1 MKDLKTLASRFLLG
15 NKLVALLCIASIVLG
30 ILSITIMMNFVIDT
44 DQSYTDT
51 ARAQY
56 GDGDITVS
64 TTDSNGISDD
74 VMSAVKKDERVK
86 AVSTARWGF
95 ITIEGCSIY
104 CAGIETDDLMR
115 SRYRYTSSLMEN
127 SVVINSLVSK
137 KLSKSVGDTLHIN
150 GIDLEIIEILE
161 DPGSAAANV
170 FLALMPE
177 ETMYR
182 AAGTVS
188 TPNAL
193 LIQVKK
199 ADDINALEKDIRSL
213 DQSLD
218 ISKYQKKSI
227 DKEKQSLMLMIFI
240 MAFMVLL
247 VSALFMSS
255 AFFGLMRKTKYDI
268 AVLKM
273 LGSEQATVK
282 RILNREMNL
291 ILGIG
296 AVLGYAGSFVVYQ
309 YAFGFIARQLSITA
323 VDFQHF
329 HILVSLFCS
338 LVVCGIFKLFLA
350 LLLRKVKKQSPN
362 LIMLTSEISMELGG
376 GKTKKSGRKKEK
388 LPGNDLSLAIRLIL
402 PKLRENLLIILTI
415 TALIVVMTF
424 GTAFIN
430 TIYENGN
437 RYYAGRYLAD
447 TIMTDNASE
456 EWLSYDDA
464 MKVVKELKADGI
476 TNSVLFQS
484 QPAMVVD
491 RDGMMIESDYQL
503 CDLEGMYQQGLIDR
517 QVRSTQAVLKKSFAM
532 ERGIEIGDRIT
543 ITDKFNA
550 DMTGAFTVGGIFD
563 NDQWDDIL
571 IDVTQKKFLSKADTS
586 LNMIY
591 ITGNLDTMRNALDD
605 IQNRYPAVTW
615 SNYQEFMEL
624 TNRMI
629 GQRFGLFMICIL
641 GLVSVISLGWL
652 NSLYS
657 ILEDRRR
664 DYAVLRTLGYGRL
677 RLFKIISVQ
686 NVIYLLAGIVFGSMS
701 SALLLW
707 LSGLKQFGFSYYLAI
722 LLYMTLL
729 SLLLIPKM
737 VIICRSRKNIE
748 LISRSEE

>member
-30 ILSITIMMNFVIDT
+30 ILSITIMINFVIDT

-309 YAFGFIARQLSITA
+309 Y
-323 VDFQHF
+323 
-329 HILVSLFCS
+329 
-338 LVVCGIFKLFLA
+338 
-350 LLLRKVKKQSPN
+350 
-362 LIMLTSEISMELGG
+362 
-376 GKTKKSGRKKEK
+376 
-388 LPGNDLSLAIRLIL
+388 
-402 PKLRENLLIILTI
+402 
-415 TALIVVMTF
+415 
-424 GTAFIN
+424 GT
-430 TIYENGN
+430 
-437 RYYAGRYLAD
+437 
-447 TIMTDNASE
+447 
-456 EWLSYDDA
+456 W
-464 MKVVKELKADGI
+464 
-476 TNSVLFQS
+476 
-484 QPAMVVD
+484 
-491 RDGMMIESDYQL
+491 
-503 CDLEGMYQQGLIDR
+503 
-517 QVRSTQAVLKKSFAM
+517 
-532 ERGIEIGDRIT
+532 
-543 ITDKFNA
+543 
-550 DMTGAFTVGGIFD
+550 
-563 NDQWDDIL
+563 
-571 IDVTQKKFLSKADTS
+571 
-586 LNMIY
+586 
-591 ITGNLDTMRNALDD
+591 
-605 IQNRYPAVTW
+605 
-615 SNYQEFMEL
+615 
-624 TNRMI
+624 
-629 GQRFGLFMICIL
+629 
-641 GLVSVISLGWL
+641 
-652 NSLYS
+652 
-657 ILEDRRR
+657 RR
-664 DYAVLRTLGYGRL
+664 
-677 RLFKIISVQ
+677 
-686 NVIYLLAGIVFGSMS
+686 
-701 SALLLW
+701 
-707 LSGLKQFGFSYYLAI
+707 
-722 LLYMTLL
+722 
-729 SLLLIPKM
+729 
-737 VIICRSRKNIE
+737 
-748 LISRSEE
+748 